1 MGFMDKV
8 KSTAGSMKDKAVSA
22 AGSVK
27 DKATTFAE
35 EKKIGEV
42 LANAKDGVVK
52 AVNDSKE
59 NMKAYKEETNALK
72 APLEGAYIR
81 YEVTYVGGLEDIPKR
96 KAGAIGMN
104 VMPDRFAFRVTITTK
119 DWFYDFDIPYERVL
133 DINIEK
139 RTISTSEMLLGAGDS
154 ANQEQENVIAIEYKD
169 ELGVTQTLRVEML
182 TGTTIFNQ
190 AAKCKEFMSL
200 LKKYDLYDKLK
211 KGANGGV
218 QQIQITQQVDV
229 VEQLEKLAKLKDAG
243 VLTEEE
249 FAKKKAE
256 LLERM

>member
-1 MGFMDKV
+1 M
-8 KSTAGSMKDKAVSA
+8 
-22 AGSVK
+22 
-27 DKATTFAE
+27 
-35 EKKIGEV
+35 
-42 LANAKDGVVK
+42 L
-52 AVNDSKE
+52 
-59 NMKAYKEETNALK
+59 L
-72 APLEGAYIR
+72 
-81 YEVTYVGGLEDIPKR
+81 
-96 KAGAIGMN
+96 
-104 VMPDRFAFRVTITTK
+104 
-119 DWFYDFDIPYERVL
+119 YERVL

-211 KGANGGV
+211 KGTVGV
-218 QQIQITQQVDV
+218 QQVQITQQVDV

>member
-8 KSTAGSMKDKAVSA
+8 KSTAESMKDKAVST
-22 AGSVK
+22 AGSMK
-27 DKATTFAE
+27 EKAVSFAE
-35 EKKIGEV
+35 EKKIGEA
-42 LANAKDGVVK
+42 LSNAKNEMVK
-52 AVNDSKE
+52 AVNESKE
-59 NMKAYKEETNALK
+59 SMKAYKEETNALK

-104 VMPDRFAFRVTITTK
+104 VMPDKFAFRVTITTK

-133 DINIEK
+133 DVNIEK
-139 RTISTSEMLLGAGDS
+139 RTISTTEILLGGSDS

-169 ELGVTQTLRVEML
+169 EVGVTQTLRVEML

-190 AAKCKEFMSL
+190 AAKCKEFISL

-211 KGANGGV
+211 KNSVGI
-218 QQIQITQQVDV
+218 QQVQITQQVDV

-243 VLTEEE
+243 VLSEEE
-249 FAKKKAE
+249 FNKKKAE